1 MFVVFVIR
9 CVCVCR
15 PLGVVLCEMC
25 LCVDLCVSDVVRVF
39 RVCVCVS
46 VCELHRCVF
55 ACNCV

>member
-1 MFVVFVIR
+1 M
-9 CVCVCR
+9 CR